1 MYSTLIVK
9 LQNGEDLIANV
20 HVSITGSSF
29 ILEEPMRFFVDVRNN
44 NSLVMQ
50 HYLPVQLVK
59 TNKVSIKDKDILA
72 MVDPDDEFIDY
83 YYHTI
88 EKIKRLMQAKAD
100 IEQMSD
106 EEINH
111 IINQFETEYNETGI
125 LH

>member
-1 MYSTLIVK
+1 MFSTQIIK

-20 HVSITGSSF
+20 DISITGSHY
-29 ILEEPMRFFVDVRNN
+29 ILEEPMRFFIDFRNN
-44 NSLVMQ
+44 NALVMQ

-59 TNKVSIKDKDILA
+59 ENKLSLKDKDILA
-72 MVDPDDEFIDY
+72 MIDPDEEFVEY

-88 EKIKRLMQAKAD
+88 EKIKRLLQAKAD
-100 IEQMSD
+100 IAEMSD

-111 IINQFETEYNETGI
+111 IINEFELENNETGI

>member
-20 HVSITGSSF
+20 HVSITGSTF
-29 ILEEPMRFFVDVRNN
+29 ILVEPMRFFVDVRNN
-44 NSLVMQ
+44 NALVMQ

-59 TNKVSIKDKDILA
+59 DNKIAIKDKDILA
-72 MVDPDDEFIDY
+72 MVDPDNEFVEY

-88 EKIKRLMQAKAD
+88 DKIKRLMKAKAD

-111 IINQFETEYNETGI
+111 IINQFELENNETGI

>member
-1 MYSTLIVK
+1 MYSILIVK

-20 HVSITGSSF
+20 HVSITGSTF
-29 ILEEPMRFFVDVRNN
+29 ILVEPMRFFVDVRNN
-44 NSLVMQ
+44 NALVMQ

-59 TNKVSIKDKDILA
+59 DNKISIKDKDILA
-72 MVDPDDEFIDY
+72 MVDPDNEFVEY

-88 EKIKRLMQAKAD
+88 DKIKRLMKAKAD

-111 IINQFETEYNETGI
+111 IINQFELENNETGI

>member
-1 MYSTLIVK
+1 MFSTQIIK

-20 HVSITGSSF
+20 DISITGSHY
-29 ILEEPMRFFVDVRNN
+29 ILEEPMRFFIDVRNN
-44 NSLVMQ
+44 NALVMQ

-59 TNKVSIKDKDILA
+59 ENKLSLKDKDILA
-72 MVDPDDEFIDY
+72 MIDPDEEFVEY

-88 EKIKRLMQAKAD
+88 EKIKRLLQAKAD
-100 IEQMSD
+100 IAEMSD

-111 IINQFETEYNETGI
+111 IINEFELENNETGI

>member
-1 MYSTLIVK
+1 MFSTQIIK

-20 HVSITGSSF
+20 DVSVTGSHY
-29 ILEEPMRFFVDVRNN
+29 ILEEPMRFFIDFRNN
-44 NSLVMQ
+44 NALVMQ

-59 TNKVSIKDKDILA
+59 ENKMALKDKDILA
-72 MVDPDDEFIDY
+72 MIDPDEEFIEY

-88 EKIKRLMQAKAD
+88 EKIKRLLQAKAD
-100 IEQMSD
+100 IAEMSD

-111 IINQFETEYNETGI
+111 IINEFELENNETGI